1 MSMLSFCRCRVDAC
15 IIIIIFSSEN
25 VYRLNTHR
33 PPGRLVVRYGGV
45 TIEDEVA
52 DLNHRVLGVT
62 VVAEACLHLE
72 DGLHV
77 HGSGF
82 VGAVERRRSHCW
94 LVCLDAFFM

>member
-1 MSMLSFCRCRVDAC
+1 MLSFCRCRVDA
-15 IIIIIFSSEN
+15 FRE
-25 VYRLNTHR
+25 RLQIEHPVTHR

-82 VGAVERRRSHCW
+82 VGAVERRSHCW
-94 LVCLDAFFM
+94 LVCLDTFFM